1 MERSPLWLKPIT
13 ATLLTARLGSGSA
26 VLAALLLLRAPA
38 LAQSF
43 DCGKASTVVEHTI
56 CQDQPLRELDSALD
70 RQFRAIL
77 QLAPKRR
84 EALLANERRWIKSR
98 DGQCLPRDPLGKAPI
113 VECLADAYRARIH
126 YLASA
131 SPEHAA
137 DDNGPVSQ
145 TRQMD
150 VCGALGAL
158 RGIGDDEIGAF
169 VARCLPATPQTRVE
183 VETDSVAADILIAH
197 DFALGASYYRLS
209 SLYELAAQLDETKG
223 LMTQRAD
230 WYAHVRTQCQSKDCL
245 RSAYRDRLASLTQW
259 IQLHS
264 DPFPDHWSG
273 TEETSGC
280 PDDRTDYFRV
290 KFTAGEGSVGGQME
304 GSVHCGNKVIDG
316 DFQGTT
322 SGNMALVTFQAGF
335 SEETEPAEAALVIR
349 HGHAYWQVLTI
360 IDVEDYTWRD
370 ADLVPK

>member
-183 VETDSVAADILIAH
+183 VETDSV
-197 DFALGASYYRLS
+197 
-209 SLYELAAQLDETKG
+209 
-223 LMTQRAD
+223 
-230 WYAHVRTQCQSKDCL
+230 
-245 RSAYRDRLASLTQW
+245 
-259 IQLHS
+259 
-264 DPFPDHWSG
+264 
-273 TEETSGC
+273 
-280 PDDRTDYFRV
+280 
-290 KFTAGEGSVGGQME
+290 
-304 GSVHCGNKVIDG
+304 
-316 DFQGTT
+316 
-322 SGNMALVTFQAGF
+322 
-335 SEETEPAEAALVIR
+335 
-349 HGHAYWQVLTI
+349 
-360 IDVEDYTWRD
+360 
-370 ADLVPK
+370 